1 MYFFTAEGDKPMK
14 IGVLNELLKDIS
26 FNSSIRTD
34 VCGNPAKGGTAFVKW
49 DVVRNGEVYFE
60 FNFGECVFLDRAE
73 VALGEKSNLKR
84 ISLKKDNKTLYSHNA
99 ETGKTI
105 TLKNVILEAGVS
117 AEKVELVFESD
128 FSDVEVLSVKF
139 YGAVLDEKDIFPT
152 PDLVTFGGETVP
164 AEVFDSFSSDSDAG
178 REAGRILCEKFEEIT
193 GVAMSESDEGRV
205 RFATDESI
213 SKQGFKVCVAKDG
226 AVISACDK
234 RGFVMGVETF
244 IKLCEK
250 GVVHIADIV
259 DTPAYPF
266 RGVHLFLPS
275 EKGMDFAKRLV
286 KYVISPMGYNSIII
300 EIAGGMKFESH
311 PEINEAVINANKMHA
326 EGKWPMFPHAGV
338 AEGGCVEKD
347 IIRDFIDYIRSFGI
361 DVIPEIQS
369 LGHVQFMT
377 LAHPEIAEI
386 EETEKELN
394 IDTRDEDARPET
406 FYKHS
411 YCPSNPKSY
420 EILFDLIDEIVEV
433 FKPDEYVHMG
443 HDEVYQ
449 IGVCPVCKKRD
460 AAQLYYED
468 VMKIHDYLAKKG
480 LKMMIW
486 SDMIQPVSHYATRPA
501 IDMLPKDIMMLDFVW
516 YFHLDKDIEDNLLNK
531 GYTVAI
537 GNLYSSHYP
546 RFESRIRKN
555 GMVGGQISAWVTTCE
570 SSLQREGKLYDFLLT
585 AQMLWSDSY
594 RREYTLCYDKM
605 IKAVMPKLRENLKGI
620 KYPSLADGAIFET
633 IAVSDIDF
641 PPKETAKQSV
651 SIDID
656 GEYKSLVFCHTELK
670 KLTRLPWQ
678 DYDVTG
684 KYVLEYS
691 DGSNEE
697 IKITNNGN
705 IGYWNRRQNEP
716 LLHPL
721 YRHTGYTSTYCSD
734 SDEFKTANGEN
745 VCIYKYEHI
754 LPEGKTLTNVKLVRS
769 DEYDTDIFLAKLVGV
784 K

>member
-1 MYFFTAEGDKPMK
+1 MK
-14 IGVLNELLKDIS
+14 IGVINELLDCIFFKTS
-26 FNSSIRTD
+26 METEKN
-34 VCGNPAKGGTAFVKW
+34 GNPANDECALVKW
-49 DVVRNGEVYFE
+49 DVVRNGEVTFS
-60 FNFGECVFLDRAE
+60 FDFGENVFLDRAE
-73 VALGEKSNLKR
+73 VVFGDKTALKS
-84 ISLKKDNKTLYSHNA
+84 ISLKKDNQILYSHRA
-99 ETGKTI
+99 ETGMTV
-105 TLKNVILEAGVS
+105 TQRNVVLEAGVS
-117 AEKVELVFESD
+117 AEKVDMVFESD
-128 FSDVEVLSVKF
+128 FSDVEILSVKF
-139 YGAVLDEKDIFPT
+139 YGAVFDEKDIFPT
-152 PDLVTFGGETVP
+152 PDIVTFGGKTVP
-164 AEVFDSFSSDSDAG
+164 AGVFDSFSSDSNAG
-178 REAGRILCEKFEEIT
+178 KEAGRILAEKFEEVT
-193 GVAMSESDEGRV
+193 GVPMSESGGGKIKFV
-205 RFATDESI
+205 TDISI
-213 SKQGFKVCVAKDG
+213 AKQGFRVCVSNEG
-226 AVISACDK
+226 AVISASDK
-234 RGFVMGVETF
+234 RGFVMGAETF

-250 GVVHIADIV
+250 DVVHTADIE
-259 DTPAYPF
+259 DAPAYPF

-275 EKGMDFAKRLV
+275 EKGMEFAKRLV

-300 EIAGGMKFESH
+300 EIAGGMKFDSH
-311 PEINEAVINANKMHA
+311 PEINEAVIHANKMYA

-347 IIRDFIDYIRSFGI
+347 VIRDFIDYIRSFGI
-361 DVIPEIQS
+361 DVVPEIQS

-386 EETEKELN
+386 EEQEEKLN

-420 EILFDLIDEIVEV
+420 GILFDLIDEIVEV
-433 FKPDEYVHMG
+433 FKPGEYVHMG

-501 IDMLPKDIMMLDFVW
+501 IDMLPKDIMMLDFIW

-546 RFESRIRKN
+546 RFESRIRKT

-594 RREYTLCYDKM
+594 RREYTLSYDRM
-605 IKAVMPKLRENLKGI
+605 IKAMMPKIRENLKGV
-620 KYPSLADGAIFET
+620 KYPSLADNAQFDT
-633 IAVSDIDF
+633 IALSDIEF
-641 PPKETAKQSV
+641 PPKKTVGQQV
-651 SIDID
+651 DIDVD

-678 DYDVTG
+678 VHDVTG
-684 KYVLEYS
+684 RYILTYS
-691 DGSNEE
+691 DGTAEE
-697 IKITNNGN
+697 VEITNNGN

-721 YRHTGYTSTYCSD
+721 YRHTGYTSIYCSD
-734 SDEFKTANGEN
+734 SDEFKTADGGN

-754 LPEGKTLTNVKLVRS
+754 LPKGKSLINVKLVRS
-769 DEYDTDIFLAKLVGV
+769 DEYDTDVFLAKLVGV